1 MTTTALTRAHRTVP
15 VFRVPEPADWAALIR
30 SEALARARQKT
41 GRALPG
47 DLAGWLRRPD
57 FFEYFAHA
65 LAFAVARALAA
76 TDESVLAVYA
86 CHPDGDTTPEATLHL
101 LVRVS
106 APSAAL
112 ADFVVDLDRALTAS
126 LRELPSP
133 RFARRTFTLD
143 VSLVSE
149 DDIRLGL
156 GQARLLS
163 AVFSPPLKLV

>member
-1 MTTTALTRAHRTVP
+1 MTTTALTHARPTLP
-15 VFRVPEPADWAALIR
+15 VFRVPEPDDWAALIR
-30 SEALARARQKT
+30 GEALARARQRM

-47 DLAGWLRRPD
+47 DLAGWLRHPN
-57 FFEYFAHA
+57 FFEYFSHA
-65 LAFAVARALAA
+65 LAFGVARALA

-101 LVRVS
+101 LVRAS

-112 ADFVVDLDRALTAS
+112 AAFVVDLDRALTAS

-133 RFARRTFTLD
+133 RFAARTFTLD
-143 VSLVSE
+143 VCLVSE
-149 DDIRLGL
+149 DDIRLGR